1 MIAISNQQRDE
12 IIRYIDYLC
21 ETNKDVS
28 SRNTRVFNLCR
39 RAKILRRE
47 LMKKQPFSP
56 SDLPERLKN
65 SRNQK

>member
-12 IIRYIDYLC
+12 IIRYIDYMC

-47 LMKKQPFSP
+47 LMKKTSFSA
-56 SDLPERLKN
+56 SELPEKLKK
-65 SRNQK
+65 SRISK